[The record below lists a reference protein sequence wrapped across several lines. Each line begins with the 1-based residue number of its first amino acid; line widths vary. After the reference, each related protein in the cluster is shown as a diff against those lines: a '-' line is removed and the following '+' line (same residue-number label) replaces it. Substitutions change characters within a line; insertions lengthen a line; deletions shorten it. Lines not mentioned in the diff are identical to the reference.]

1 MRSGVMGARADFGA
15 GPLSR
20 VAALI
25 YTLLVVEL
33 LLLATSLPGLVPL
46 VLLDRDASNLP
57 LYAACAVPVG
67 PAAAA
72 ALYALHHRRADLT
85 DLGPAAQFWRG
96 YRINLG
102 PVLRLWIPLLVWLTV
117 VGISLA
123 NIDAAG
129 VPTWWAA
136 LLIGIAVGASLWGIN
151 ALVITALF
159 TFRTRDVARLALH
172 LLGAAPVVTL
182 GTAGLLV
189 AAAGLTAYASEI
201 VTALLGSVFLLLLVR
216 VCRPLINKV
225 REEFTA

>member
-1 MRSGVMGARADFGA
+1 MRGSVRAPADFGT

-20 VAALI
+20 AAALI

-57 LYAACAVPVG
+57 LYAACAVPLG

-72 ALYALHHRRADLT
+72 AVYALHHRRSDLT

-96 YRINLG
+96 YRLNLG
-102 PVLRLWIPLLVWLTV
+102 PVLRLWVPLLVWLTV

-123 NIDAAG
+123 NFDAAG
-129 VPTWWAA
+129 VPFWWAA
-136 LLIGIAVGASLWGIN
+136 LLVGIAVGATLWGIN

-159 TFRTRDVARLALH
+159 AFRTRDVARLALH
-172 LLGAAPVVTL
+172 LLGAVPVVPL
-182 GTAGLLV
+182 GTAGLL
-189 AAAGLTAYASEI
+189 AAATGLTVYATEVI
-201 VTALLGSVFLLLLVR
+201 PALLGSVFLLLLVG
-216 VCRPLINKV
+216 VCQPMIDKV
-225 REEFTA
+225 RAEFTE